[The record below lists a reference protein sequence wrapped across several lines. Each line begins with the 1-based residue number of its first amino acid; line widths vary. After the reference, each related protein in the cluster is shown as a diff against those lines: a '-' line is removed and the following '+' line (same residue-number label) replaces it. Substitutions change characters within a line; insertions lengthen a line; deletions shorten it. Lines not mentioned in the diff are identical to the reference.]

1 MGTKMS
7 TVKESPCDKYTNVDS
22 QPPKDRQSTNV
33 DSQPPKDRQGTNID
47 SQPPKERLTN
57 VRSAFLSVREI
68 IAKAGSILQ
77 DERYREIRRS
87 TYVRGSTYVG
97 GGIVTSI
104 FGVVWYCDPTF
115 LTLISIIGFLLTIID
130 CFGPK
135 LLPYI
140 LSNNWN

>member
-1 MGTKMS
+1 MS
-7 TVKESPCDKYTNVDS
+7 TVKELPCDKSTNVDSQPAEDRQGTNVDS
-22 QPPKDRQSTNV
+22 QPPKDAQSTNV
-33 DSQPPKDRQGTNID
+33 DSQQLKD
-47 SQPPKERLTN
+47 RLTN
-57 VRSAFLSVREI
+57 VRSAFLGVREI

-77 DERYREIRRS
+77 DERYRELRRN
-87 TYVRGSTYVG
+87 TYVRRSTYVG
-97 GGIVTSI
+97 GGIVTSV
-104 FGVVWYCDPTF
+104 FGVVWYSDPTF